1 MKIMELMDKVGAN
14 FTGVLKGKMFRH
26 TTMSDEERQK
36 LIDDHYLFRYSISH
50 ILHWVQLSKGKSY
63 RKEIARL
70 NGLETCY
77 RLSIYVAFAFAF
89 AVI

>member
-36 LIDDHYLFRYSISH
+36 LIDDHYLFRY
-50 ILHWVQLSKGKSY
+50 
-63 RKEIARL
+63 
-70 NGLETCY
+70 
-77 RLSIYVAFAFAF
+77 
-89 AVI
+89 